1 MALGGDITEP
11 SSHHR
16 SGRAMRPWQWAQV
29 WMWLAGLGTVESG
42 GKLSWEQWEGGRLGC
57 GVPAPERLGGQAWA
71 FLFALHASLPS
82 SLPGVGSLMESSA
95 DPQEVP
101 GTKSRPST
109 AVLGLCGL
117 ARPWVCLSLL
127 GGGHGSVWLFHRLC
141 SGSPAPSLESAK
153 ALARGAESPVFLDRP
168 DFFDY
173 PDSDQ
178 ARLLALAQFI
188 GERPVIFVNSGMTQ
202 LEKGLPSLP
211 GPGGQLPLALRL
223 EMSPGPLSQPHCL
236 AGSNSRLFHHIL
248 VGALVVAFFFL
259 LFQFCTHM

>member
-1 MALGGDITEP
+1 
-11 SSHHR
+11 
-16 SGRAMRPWQWAQV
+16 
-29 WMWLAGLGTVESG
+29 
-42 GKLSWEQWEGGRLGC
+42 
-57 GVPAPERLGGQAWA
+57 
-71 FLFALHASLPS
+71 
-82 SLPGVGSLMESSA
+82 SSA

-153 ALARGAESPVFLDRP
+153 ALAWGAESPLFLDRP

-178 ARLLALAQFI
+178 ARLRALAQFI
-188 GERPVIFVNSGMTQ
+188 GERPVIFVNSG
-202 LEKGLPSLP
+202 SD
-211 GPGGQLPLALRL
+211 
-223 EMSPGPLSQPHCL
+223 
-236 AGSNSRLFHHIL
+236 SRLFHHIL

-259 LFQFCTHM
+259 LFQFCTHIPKELGDEGLGGVHADRLY